1 MALVPLLGGCIQSAY
16 PNAPNGAPVPGGPTQ
31 LLEER
36 PGSGRPVKPRD
47 RIVVDFVGRFGNGT
61 VWGEGPLTLIVGPG
75 TYPGK
80 QEPLRVG
87 DVITMQYRND
97 PNDTTVR
104 LVPFP
109 GGDTENEAYQVR
121 RDRGPILV
129 EHTIRTVCRP
139 LKLFL
144 LQTGLGPIETSIGCW
159 PVIRLVPRRFGPD
172 RVVLGTALDPNP
184 VPRPAADP
192 ARYGDEEGLHRAV
205 REGRPDLV
213 GWLLAHGRNVAAP
226 DSFGFLPI
234 HYAGWA
240 QRPLERFVPA
250 FEPSYLAVVDTLLRH
265 GAAIDAL
272 VGPGRPPA
280 ESMQAQNF
288 RGQTAL
294 GFAATECADRLVAHL
309 LERGARPDALVTGGI
324 PALTGAAGKGC
335 PETVELL
342 LTAGATVDLDPQGG
356 GTPLER
362 LIAASALHQGHLESA
377 RLLVRAGAK
386 RGVAAK
392 RLADRLRDPGQGGFG
407 FSNRPMARRILKV
420 LGR

>member
-1 MALVPLLGGCIQSAY
+1 M
-16 PNAPNGAPVPGGPTQ
+16 Q

-36 PGSGRPVKPRD
+36 PGSGRPVRPRD
-47 RIVVDFVGRFGNGT
+47 RIVVDFIGRYGNGT

-80 QEPLRVG
+80 QQPLRVG

-121 RDRGPILV
+121 RDRGPIIV
-129 EHTIRTVCRP
+129 EHTVRRVCRP
-139 LKLFL
+139 LKLFF

-159 PVIRLVPRRFGPD
+159 PVLRLVPRPISPG
-172 RVVLGTALDPNP
+172 RVVLGTVLDPKP

-205 REGRPDLV
+205 REGRPELV
-213 GWLLAHGRNVAAP
+213 GWLLAHGMSLAAS
-226 DSFGFLPI
+226 DSAGFLPI

-240 QRPLERFVPA
+240 QRDLERFVPA
-250 FEPSYLAVVDTLLRH
+250 FEMSYLAVIDTLLAH
-265 GAAIDAL
+265 GAAIDAPVERL
-272 VGPGRPPA
+272 LRPDESPGA
-280 ESMQAQNF
+280 QAYE
-288 RGQTAL
+288 GQTVL
-294 GFAATECADRLVAHL
+294 GFAATECADRLVSHL
-309 LERGARPDALVTGGI
+309 LERGARPDAFVKGGI

-386 RGVAAK
+386 RDVAAK
-392 RLADRLRDPGQGGFG
+392 RLADRLGDPGPGGFG
-407 FSNRPMARRILKV
+407 FSNRPMARRILKI
-420 LGR
+420 LRS